1 MVHIAES
8 VEAPSS
14 NTVTLGA
21 LLEGGELRFRSA
33 VIGALLQEGFE
44 LDETFP
50 YLHHPL
56 EIMESIGWLKSCG
69 FGSAWEA
76 FHGALHKAGRLG
88 TLVDLR
94 LDGSAP
100 AFVPVASWLET
111 A

>member
-1 MVHIAES
+1 MDHIVET
-8 VEAPSS
+8 VEAPAS
-14 NTVTLGA
+14 NTVTLEA

-33 VIGALLQEGFE
+33 VIGALLQEGFD

-76 FHGALHKAGRLG
+76 FHDALHKAGTLG
-88 TLVDLR
+88 ILVDLR
-94 LDGSAP
+94 LDGSSSVFTPLAG
-100 AFVPVASWLET
+100 WLET